1 MEKRVQDYTSE
12 ILEVVKSNASPAVL
26 CQRLQDYHENDI
38 ADILEK
44 LSPAE
49 RCKLYRILDMD
60 TISDIFEYTEEADVV
75 KYLEEMNIRKAAA
88 ILSKMDTNVLSDVL
102 QQFDRSKRK
111 IFIELLDD
119 EVRHDIEM
127 INSFDEDEIGSR
139 MTTNYIVI
147 HENLTVKEA
156 MTELVSQAAKNDNI
170 STIFVITASEEFY
183 GAIDLKDLI
192 IARRDHPLEEL
203 IVTSYP
209 YVYGTDLID
218 ECIEDLKDYS
228 EDSIPVLDNDNRL
241 LGVITSANIVDL
253 VNDEM
258 GDDVISHFI
267 IDKIYDVSRGDN
279 TKQTIVV
286 VKYRDRIFG
295 IIFQILDTFI
305 NQISTIHIRIRSYD
319 QFFKRVIAAC
329 NDQIFQINGTIKL
342 FRCSNNKNSR
352 NIVIFSSLRNQF
364 SHGFFDSKILVDDNI
379 ICCHTATDFIFIE
392 RIDHFDVVT
401 NFVIQ

>member
-192 IARRDHPLEEL
+192 IAQP
-203 IVTSYP
+203 
-209 YVYGTDLID
+209 
-218 ECIEDLKDYS
+218 
-228 EDSIPVLDNDNRL
+228 
-241 LGVITSANIVDL
+241 
-253 VNDEM
+253 
-258 GDDVISHFI
+258 
-267 IDKIYDVSRGDN
+267 
-279 TKQTIVV
+279 
-286 VKYRDRIFG
+286 
-295 IIFQILDTFI
+295 
-305 NQISTIHIRIRSYD
+305 RSP
-319 QFFKRVIAAC
+319 A
-329 NDQIFQINGTIKL
+329 
-342 FRCSNNKNSR
+342 
-352 NIVIFSSLRNQF
+352 
-364 SHGFFDSKILVDDNI
+364 
-379 ICCHTATDFIFIE
+379 
-392 RIDHFDVVT
+392 
-401 NFVIQ
+401 